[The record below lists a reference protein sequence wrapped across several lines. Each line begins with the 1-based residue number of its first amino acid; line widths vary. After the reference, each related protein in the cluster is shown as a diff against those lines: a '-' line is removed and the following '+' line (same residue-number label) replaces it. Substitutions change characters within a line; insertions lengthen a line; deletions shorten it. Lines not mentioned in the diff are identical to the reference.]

1 MNQKTGIFLA
11 FLLLS
16 FSASAQRYF
25 QEVYKDLQDTIYYP
39 EIERY
44 LNQQQFDSAVFVGQE
59 ALDFYMEKENPD
71 KALFHFNAGMYLPTG
86 KGLRQLTHPK
96 LINTLTLM
104 RNEIDTLNPHFA
116 ITHQILAF
124 SYKFEERMPE
134 AIRHYHITEEIY
146 RQLKI
151 KGVQLAGVYES
162 LGSAYVHINNP
173 IKGYEY
179 LNKALSGFE
188 KKNMPHEESHIYLEM
203 ARATGMNN
211 QTLLALEFNKKA
223 LEIIRKNN
231 PQGFNHVV
239 VPSNMANVY
248 LNLEKYDKTIE
259 MARYADSVM
268 RHYHSPDNLYYLY
281 FSILANQGIAYRS
294 MEKYG
299 QAEKY
304 FRELITQLKKYLGEA
319 HPMVG
324 NGWSELARNFAD
336 QQHYDSALACY
347 RKMAR
352 LQPPSPALYGDL
364 AMVFARMHQPDSSIR
379 YHRMALNMLSGKE
392 LSSEKVP
399 TTRQL
404 QHPMYGFELS
414 EGMMRQLFEKED
426 EDSFRKAL
434 AFAGLADSL
443 VTIINETTLI
453 GRSDAAL
460 GGAYHRF
467 ATSLIGQ
474 LISNYKKNPDKEI
487 LEELVHFMSRSKTIK
502 LMGQLNQIGVVKDST
517 SNPLQYQQVQLMTEI
532 RKLENEL
539 MAIGQENEDDESYQ
553 KLDQQLFEKRI
564 EAFENSARLKNEAS
578 LDNLSLGPETT
589 QLSDIQEALNDEVL
603 ISYHLSD
610 KAYAMAVSPKEVMVS
625 EIDMGK
631 EPSSFIRNYFRAIKT
646 GGALD
651 EIGAKMY
658 RKLLG
663 PFEELLAQYNSLV
676 IIPDGLLHQVPFE
689 ALNSGDSFLTE
700 SHAISYQY
708 SIPLWIKSVKTHVP
722 ANELFAF
729 APVYDDNQ
737 ILAENSPLRYDS
749 VVYRDF
755 SELRSGESLAPLTY
769 SETEVNEVVRMF
781 HESGKKSKAF
791 LRDEAL
797 ESTFK
802 KEVSNAG
809 ILHVATHGYSSRKDP
824 ELSGLF
830 FYDETSQDA
839 TNDGML
845 YSGEIFG
852 LDLNADLVVL
862 SACKTGYGKIV
873 EGEGVMALPRGF
885 IFSGAKNVMA
895 SLWKVSDKETQKL
908 LTAFYEHVL
917 DGNSYKKA
925 LQKARIQMIEDG
937 VLPVDWAGFVLV
949 GR

>member
-1 MNQKTGIFLA
+1 
-11 FLLLS
+11 
-16 FSASAQRYF
+16 
-25 QEVYKDLQDTIYYP
+25 
-39 EIERY
+39 
-44 LNQQQFDSAVFVGQE
+44 
-59 ALDFYMEKENPD
+59 
-71 KALFHFNAGMYLPTG
+71 
-86 KGLRQLTHPK
+86 
-96 LINTLTLM
+96 
-104 RNEIDTLNPHFA
+104 
-116 ITHQILAF
+116 
-124 SYKFEERMPE
+124 MPE

-146 RQLKI
+146 RQLNI
-151 KGVQLAGVYES
+151 QGVQLAGVYES
-162 LGSAYVHINNP
+162 LGSAYVHVRQP
-173 IKGYEY
+173 LKGYNY
-179 LNKALSGFE
+179 LDKALERFE
-188 KKNMPHEESHIYLEM
+188 KKNMLHEVSHIYLEM

-239 VPSNMANVY
+239 VPSNMASVY
-248 LNLEKYDKTIE
+248 LDLKKYDKTIE

-281 FSILANQGIAYRS
+281 FSILANQGIAFRS

-304 FRELITQLKKYLGEA
+304 FRELITQLKKYLGES

-336 QQHYDSALACY
+336 QQQYDPALACY
-347 RKMAR
+347 RKMAV
-352 LQPPSPALYGDL
+352 LQPPSPDLYGDL
-364 AMVFARMHQPDSSIR
+364 AMVFARRQQPDSSIR
-379 YHRMALNMLSGKE
+379 YHRMALNMLSGKQ
-392 LSSEKVP
+392 LSSETVP

-404 QHPMYGFELS
+404 QNPMFGFELS
-414 EGMMRQLFEKED
+414 EGMMRQLFEKGGE
-426 EDSFRKAL
+426 ESFQKAL
-434 AFAGLADSL
+434 AFAALADSL

-453 GRSDAAL
+453 GRSEAVL

-467 ATSLIGQ
+467 ATSLIGE
-474 LISNYKKNPDKEI
+474 LISRHKKNPDKEI
-487 LEELVHFMSRSKTIK
+487 LDALVHFMARSKTIR
-502 LMGQLNQIGVVKDST
+502 LMGQLNQIGVVEDSA
-517 SNPLQYQQVQLMTEI
+517 SNPLQYQQVELMTEI

-539 MAIGQENEDDESYQ
+539 MAYGQEKEGGEKYQ
-553 KLDQQLFEKRI
+553 MLDQQLFQKRI

-578 LDNLSLGPETT
+578 LENLSLGAEAVH
-589 QLSDIQEALNDEVL
+589 LADIQKALNDEVL

-610 KAYAMAVSPKEVMVS
+610 KVYAMAVSSTEVMVS
-625 EIDMGK
+625 EIDLGR

-651 EIGAKMY
+651 KIGAKMY

-663 PFEELLAQYNSLV
+663 PFERLLAQNSSLV

-689 ALNSGDSFLTE
+689 ALSSGDRFLTE

-708 SIPLWIKSVKTHVP
+708 SIPLWLKSVKNDAP
-722 ANELFAF
+722 ANELLAF

-737 ILAENSPLRYDS
+737 VLAENSPLRYDS

-755 SELRSGESLAPLTY
+755 SELRSGESLAPLAY
-769 SETEVNEVVRMF
+769 SETEVNKVVRMF
-781 HESGKKSKAF
+781 NKSGKSSKAF

-830 FYDETSQDA
+830 FFDETSQDA

-873 EGEGVMALPRGF
+873 DGEGVMALPRGF

-908 LTAFYEHVL
+908 LTAFYEYVL

-925 LQKARIQMIEDG
+925 LQKARIQMIEEG
-937 VLPVDWAGFVLV
+937 VLPVDWAGFILV